1 MPTYSTN
8 NGKRIELNDAT
19 VEDLD
24 ALAII
29 TRESTAAL
37 AARAVEQLRRDLV
50 PSAARARTTP
60 VTTTGGRGRKAAD
73 DGTHTSEEAQA

>member
-8 NGKRIELNDAT
+8 NGKRIELDDAT

-29 TRESTAAL
+29 TRETTAAL

-50 PSAARARTTP
+50 PSAARARTVPAATTSGRARTTSSATP
-60 VTTTGGRGRKAAD
+60 NAN
-73 DGTHTSEEAQA
+73 EEAQA

>member
-8 NGKRIELNDAT
+8 NGKRIELDDAT

-29 TRESTAAL
+29 TRETTAAL

-60 VTTTGGRGRKAAD
+60 ATTTGGRSNRKAE
-73 DGTHTSEEAQA
+73 DGANANGEAQA

>member
-8 NGKRIELNDAT
+8 NGKRIELDDAT

-29 TRESTAAL
+29 TRETTAAL

-50 PSAARARTTP
+50 PSAARARTAP
-60 VTTTGGRGRKAAD
+60 ATTTSGRAR
-73 DGTHTSEEAQA
+73 TTSSVATNANEEAQA